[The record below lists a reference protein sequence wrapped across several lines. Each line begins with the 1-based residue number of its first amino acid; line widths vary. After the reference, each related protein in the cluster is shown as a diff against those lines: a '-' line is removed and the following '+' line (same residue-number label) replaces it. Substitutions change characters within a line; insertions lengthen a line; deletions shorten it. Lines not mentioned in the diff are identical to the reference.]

1 MHGLTAVLALAVLAV
16 RGCRR
21 GRDKTSKL
29 FRRVS
34 IQLERMLQSIHFCP
48 VQGMCPHT
56 SYRTTLP

>member
-1 MHGLTAVLALAVLAV
+1 MHGFTAILALAVLAV
-16 RGCRR
+16 RGRRR

-34 IQLERMLQSIHFCP
+34 IQLERMLQRICFCP
-48 VQGMCPHT
+48 VRGMRPHV